1 MYVDLKIEK
10 QSNKLRAR
18 QLQLRKQTDP
28 STMMRERKTRRPV
41 SLGQGS
47 SAVAMHERKKA
58 NRLTPTKLLLRI
70 VGVVLLIYF
79 AMTLAIIHS
88 DTNVNADV
96 LDTESLYVP
105 QKQKQKQKQKVGN
118 INVDKNHGGDAK
130 SKNIIKG
137 TRIGTPRTSTSNSE
151 KTSESYELTAF
162 IEPINQEEWKI
173 KPLPVRNS
181 TSSQLKKE
189 TYGKI
194 ACSKLPEL
202 WPTSEEAAPT
212 NKDPFLPWIHDV
224 FPSAD
229 GKFIQFVA
237 QNKRRCQSG
246 TLFGAVKKFF
256 QPNIAL
262 FQHVPVSRVTTA
274 NSGDLRYRISSHE
287 EADEDAVE
295 TRFICR
301 FKPSMEETLSVHNLN
316 YDYHTMRKAYK
327 ATFTEEGFDNH
338 MIWSS
343 QLLFKCPVPE
353 SLQEKVRQGLTVDQN
368 DFATEFVDL
377 VPIRTPPRYGAPTTY
392 LPPRRFSKENTWDPK
407 VEWGED
413 HILPRIQDSGRWE
426 NIPICKRKSV
436 CIECVPL
443 RFYA

>member
-1 MYVDLKIEK
+1 
-10 QSNKLRAR
+10 
-18 QLQLRKQTDP
+18 
-28 STMMRERKTRRPV
+28 MRERKTRRPV

-105 QKQKQKQKQKVGN
+105 QKQKQKVGN

-194 ACSKLPEL
+194 ACAKLPEL

-443 RFYA
+443 RFHA

>member
-1 MYVDLKIEK
+1 
-10 QSNKLRAR
+10 
-18 QLQLRKQTDP
+18 
-28 STMMRERKTRRPV
+28 
-41 SLGQGS
+41 
-47 SAVAMHERKKA
+47 
-58 NRLTPTKLLLRI
+58 
-70 VGVVLLIYF
+70 
-79 AMTLAIIHS
+79 
-88 DTNVNADV
+88 
-96 LDTESLYVP
+96 
-105 QKQKQKQKQKVGN
+105 
-118 INVDKNHGGDAK
+118 
-130 SKNIIKG
+130 
-137 TRIGTPRTSTSNSE
+137 
-151 KTSESYELTAF
+151 
-162 IEPINQEEWKI
+162 
-173 KPLPVRNS
+173 
-181 TSSQLKKE
+181 
-189 TYGKI
+189 
-194 ACSKLPEL
+194 
-202 WPTSEEAAPT
+202 
-212 NKDPFLPWIHDV
+212 
-224 FPSAD
+224 
-229 GKFIQFVA
+229 
-237 QNKRRCQSG
+237 
-246 TLFGAVKKFF
+246 
-256 QPNIAL
+256 
-262 FQHVPVSRVTTA
+262 VPVSRVTTA

-443 RFYA
+443 RFHA